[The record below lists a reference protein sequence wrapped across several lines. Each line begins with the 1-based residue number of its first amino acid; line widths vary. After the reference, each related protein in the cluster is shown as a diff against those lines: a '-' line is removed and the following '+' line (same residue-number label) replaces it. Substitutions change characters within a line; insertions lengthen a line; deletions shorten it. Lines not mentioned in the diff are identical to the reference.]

1 MIKSA
6 DWIFDQCQTPHYV
19 YQPFPGCI
27 EYLPKE
33 LTAHK
38 QQILELS
45 KMLASANVS
54 TIGGVY
60 TPCITPITEKQLA
73 EFKPLITGFDSL
85 RLSDNHYY
93 KPKMVCENDS
103 WISEESFWMT
113 KYVIMR
119 VSIKSKKGITS
130 LTIGTTDLFRL
141 KFESIDRSLTGDQCD
156 VEIFFESVEVW

>member
-19 YQPFPGCI
+19 YQPTPGYI

-33 LTAHK
+33 LTEHK
-38 QQILELS
+38 HQILELS
-45 KMLASANVS
+45 KTLS
-54 TIGGVY
+54 TVNIGGAFIPY
-60 TPCITPITEKQLA
+60 ITPVTESQLA
-73 EFKPLITGFDSL
+73 EFKPLIGGFDAL

-93 KPKMVCENDS
+93 KPKMVYENDS

-113 KYVIMR
+113 KHVIMR

-130 LTIGTTDLFRL
+130 LTIANTDLFRL
-141 KFESIDRSLTGDQCD
+141 KFESLDNSLTGDQCD